1 MVLQINMKIRLC
13 EVLQLLIKMMKSAH
27 RDDEKPQQGDGVQR
41 YKWKNR
47 LTHTNP
53 D

>member
-13 EVLQLLIKMMKSAH
+13 EVLQLLVKTTSAR
-27 RDDEKPQQGDGVQR
+27 RDNEKPQQGDRVQR
-41 YKWKNR
+41 YKWKNG